1 MAKVI
6 TISINTIDTSDKK
19 QTMNVSYI
27 NPEVANNKLV
37 EFAQMLTAL
46 TTDSY
51 VGVMKITKES
61 VI

>member
-6 TISINTIDTSDKK
+6 TISINTLDTSDKK
-19 QTMNVSYI
+19 QSMNVSYI

-61 VI
+61 VV